1 MVRKSGKRNSLRI
14 IGGDLRSRRVEFLE
28 HEGLRPTGDR
38 VRETL
43 FNWLQN
49 TIPAARCLDLFAG
62 SGVLGIEALSRG
74 ARSVDFVEA
83 DSKVVA
89 QLQQTVRA
97 LQLNAA
103 RVSRARAEEWLTESA
118 RKEEQLLYDVVFL
131 DPPFA
136 DEQLPSIC
144 QLLNN
149 SGKLQRAAR
158 VYIESDKPLDESWTP
173 VGWVQLKSKKAGQ
186 VYFYLYECG

>member
-1 MVRKSGKRNSLRI
+1 MARKSSKRNSLRI
-14 IGGDLRSRRVEFLE
+14 IGGHLRSRRVEFLE

-49 TIPAARCLDLFAG
+49 SIPAARCLDLFAG

-74 ARSVDFVEA
+74 AGSVDFVEA

-89 QLQQTVRA
+89 QLQETIRT
-97 LQLNAA
+97 LQLRDAQ
-103 RVSRARAEEWLTESA
+103 VSRARAEEWLAESA
-118 RKEEQLLYDVVFL
+118 KEDTKLYDVVFL

-144 QLLNN
+144 QLLND

-158 VYIESDKPLDESWTP
+158 VYIESDKPLAEGCIPVDWTE
-173 VGWVQLKSKKAGQ
+173 LKSKKAGQ

>member
-1 MVRKSGKRNSLRI
+1 MPRKSSTRNSVRI
-14 IGGDLRSRRVEFLE
+14 IGGNLRSRRVEFIE

-49 TIPAARCLDLFAG
+49 TVPGARCLDLFAG

-74 ARSVDFVEA
+74 ASSVDFVEA
-83 DSKVVA
+83 DSKVVT
-89 QLQQTVRA
+89 QLWETIRT
-97 LQLNAA
+97 LQLGHAQ
-103 RVSRARAEEWLTESA
+103 VSRAQAEAWLAMPVTEDA
-118 RKEEQLLYDVVFL
+118 KPLYDIVFL

-144 QLLNN
+144 EQLND
-149 SGKLQRAAR
+149 SGRLQRRAQ
-158 VYIESDKPLDESWTP
+158 VYIESDKPVDESWIP
-173 VGWVQLKSKKAGQ
+173 DGWRQLKFKKAGQ